1 MQRNVTVVAL
11 SYEKVC
17 DDAVCGTKSMRGHV
31 MVLSMVP
38 PYATAWSL
46 IMLSRVPSYAKS
58 CNGTIRGTKSMQ
70 SQLMLLSMVPKLS
83 QWSLTEQS
91 FHSVVHGTWWDGM
104 ISIFFTHTN
113 RMSDLSWPIT
123 QKRCQFRAHFQMSTS
138 LQKKWVWKVNQA
150 AAP

>member
-91 FHSVVHGTWWDGM
+91 FHSVVHGE
-104 ISIFFTHTN
+104 IVIFNTHDN
-113 RMSDLSWPIT
+113 GYSDLSCPIT
-123 QKRCQFRAHFQMSTS
+123 QKLCQFPAHFQKSTS
-138 LQKKWVWKVNQA
+138 LPKKQVRKMNRDP
-150 AAP
+150 AP